1 MSTTNQQA
9 RGLHQL
15 YTIFFHQCIYN
26 LYIILEKKNRKLKSI
41 TKTKKPMITTK
52 NTTKKAQTISVV
64 V

>member
-26 LYIILEKKNRKLKSI
+26 FGSSLKQYLI
-41 TKTKKPMITTK
+41 TKKVFIIY
-52 NTTKKAQTISVV
+52 ISF
-64 V
+64 